1 MYSSNIKDKIRKTLD
16 EKIEMYPKS
25 KCTWCRIVCHYQIFS
40 LIFWFFLGYF
50 GLLTYLCTRD
60 YVHLSSD
67 LQRELSETGMHY
79 GSGQRTITYFVSFE
93 NVTKSK

>member
-1 MYSSNIKDKIRKTLD
+1 
-16 EKIEMYPKS
+16 MYPKS

-40 LIFWFFLGYF
+40 LIFWLFLGYF

-67 LQRELSETGMHY
+67 LQRELSETGNALW
-79 GSGQRTITYFVSFE
+79 IW
-93 NVTKSK
+93 TKDNHILCII